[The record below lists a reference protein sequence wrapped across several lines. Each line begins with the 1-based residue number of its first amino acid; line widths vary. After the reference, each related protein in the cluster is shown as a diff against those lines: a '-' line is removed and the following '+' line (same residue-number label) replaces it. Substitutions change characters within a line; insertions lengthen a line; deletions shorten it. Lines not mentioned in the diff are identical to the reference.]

1 MKFVKDGM
9 GWRDLKVG
17 TDGEKR
23 ELSVSIP
30 DVKGKHVPTSDTF
43 ISVNECWDNASIR
56 LSRKKLR
63 ALANKILKE
72 LDRK

>member
-1 MKFVKDGM
+1 MKFVKDDT

-17 TDGEKR
+17 YGGVNH

-30 DVKGKHVPTSDTF
+30 DVKGKHDPTSDPF
-43 ISVNECWDNASIR
+43 ISVNECGKYVSIH

-63 ALANKILKE
+63 TFANKILKE

>member
-17 TDGEKR
+17 YGGEKY

-30 DVKGKHVPTSDTF
+30 DVKGKHVPTSDPF
-43 ISVNECWDNASIR
+43 ISVNEGGECASIH

-63 ALANKILKE
+63 TFANKILKE